1 VVSLLP
7 VVNVVILVLPVVN
20 VVTLASLIPVVTC
33 YSG

>member
-1 VVSLLP
+1 MVSLLP